1 METIHLAAGTRN
13 QFCRHIIRNFIEFQS
28 KEDVFS
34 DALGFFL
41 ESMTKLISVTAENE
55 QRRDQIETL
64 EKIKEEFTMK
74 MFDYQKKLTDT
85 STSLLKLR

>member
-1 METIHLAAGTRN
+1 
-13 QFCRHIIRNFIEFQS
+13 
-28 KEDVFS
+28 
-34 DALGFFL
+34 
-41 ESMTKLISVTAENE
+41 MTKLISVTAENE